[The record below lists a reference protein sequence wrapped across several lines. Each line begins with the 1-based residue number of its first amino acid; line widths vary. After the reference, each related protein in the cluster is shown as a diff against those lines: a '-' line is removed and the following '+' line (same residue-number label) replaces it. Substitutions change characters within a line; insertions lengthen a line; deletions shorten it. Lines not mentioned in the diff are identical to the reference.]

1 LWNSGFK
8 GIVQAFN
15 NAHQKLGGNCIGTR
29 LFGKYRHGWWD
40 NIESISK
47 G

>member
-1 LWNSGFK
+1 LGNSGFK
-8 GIVQAFN
+8 GTIQASD
-15 NAHQKLGGNCIGTR
+15 NAHQKLAGNCAGTR